1 LVPPNKETDRFKLSV
16 FYRKFTT
23 RISFF
28 NYILLFAIFSIL
40 VSLVSKNAKSMKKA
54 LLKCAL
60 LVISFSLLSATIFAQ
75 EPLDPGNDPMQAD
88 SATYIVPLKPA
99 ESNNLASGTNLSPL
113 KKDKDLTIKKSA
125 DTPLSKDEKEEGS
138 RIIF

>member
-1 LVPPNKETDRFKLSV
+1 
-16 FYRKFTT
+16 
-23 RISFF
+23 
-28 NYILLFAIFSIL
+28 
-40 VSLVSKNAKSMKKA
+40 MKKA

-125 DTPLSKDEKEEGS
+125 DTPLSKDEKEEDS
-138 RIIF
+138 RMIF